1 VSKVA
6 RSADDA
12 AHEVQRAAAEDAEV
26 ASRRDLR
33 ARCDALFREHNDA
46 LVRAVYSRVH
56 SWEEATEVVQEAY
69 VRVFRLNN
77 PPPINFLRA
86 YLYKTAFNLA
96 SDSRGKHTLRQ
107 QREEFVYTEVYSER
121 ERENPT
127 PDRLYLD
134 DEMRAYLQA
143 AVDRL
148 PPKCRMAFT
157 LVEIEEQTV
166 RETAARMGISE
177 MAVYQLVNRA
187 YGQMARVIKGRRWR
201 K

>member
-1 VSKVA
+1 MT
-6 RSADDA
+6 ADNP
-12 AHEVQRAAAEDAEV
+12 AHEAQGLTEDSSV
-26 ASRRDLR
+26 DRRRDLR
-33 ARCDALFREHNDA
+33 ARCDAIFREHNDA
-46 LVRAVYSRVH
+46 LVRAVYSRLH

-69 VRVFRLNN
+69 VRVFRLDN

-96 SDSRGKHTLRQ
+96 YDRRGERTIRQ
-107 QREEFVYTEVYSER
+107 QREEFVYTEVYSDR

-127 PDRLYLD
+127 PERLCLD
-134 DEMRAYLQA
+134 EEVRACLQV
-143 AVDRL
+143 AVNKL

-157 LVEIEEQTV
+157 LVELENQTV
-166 RETAARMGISE
+166 RQAAATMGISE

-187 YGQMARVIKGRRWR
+187 YGHMARVVVERGWR

>member
-1 VSKVA
+1 MT
-6 RSADDA
+6 ADNPVREAEHALA
-12 AHEVQRAAAEDAEV
+12 ADPQIER
-26 ASRRDLR
+26 RRDLR
-33 ARCDALFREHNDA
+33 ARCDAIFREHNDA
-46 LVRAVYSRVH
+46 LVRAVYARLH

-69 VRVFRLNN
+69 VRVFRLDN

-96 SDSRGKHTLRQ
+96 YDRCGERSVRQ
-107 QREEFVYTEVYSER
+107 EREGFIYTEVYRER

-127 PDRLYLD
+127 PERLCLD
-134 DEMRAYLQA
+134 EEVRACLQA
-143 AVDRL
+143 AVEKL

-157 LVEIEEQTV
+157 LVELENQTV
-166 RETAARMGISE
+166 REAAGKMGISE

-187 YGQMARVIKGRRWR
+187 YGHMARVVVERGWR

>member
-1 VSKVA
+1 MT
-6 RSADDA
+6 ADNPA
-12 AHEVQRAAAEDAEV
+12 RAAQGLTERAVPEDPV
-26 ASRRDLR
+26 DRRRDLR
-33 ARCDALFREHNDA
+33 ARCDAIFREHNDA
-46 LVRAVYSRVH
+46 LVRAVYSRLH

-69 VRVFRLNN
+69 VRVFRLDN

-96 SDSRGKHTLRQ
+96 YDRRGERTIRQ
-107 QREEFVYTEVYSER
+107 QREDFVYTEVYSER

-127 PDRLYLD
+127 PERLCLD
-134 DEMRAYLQA
+134 EEVRACLQV
-143 AVDRL
+143 AVNKL

-157 LVEIEEQTV
+157 LVELENQTV
-166 RETAARMGISE
+166 RQAAGTMGISE

-187 YGQMARVIKGRRWR
+187 YGHMARVVVERGWR

>member
-1 VSKVA
+1 MTADNPA
-6 RSADDA
+6 RDA
-12 AHEVQRAAAEDAEV
+12 PVLTEDPV
-26 ASRRDLR
+26 DRRRDLR
-33 ARCDALFREHNDA
+33 TRCDAIFREHNDA
-46 LVRAVYSRVH
+46 LVRAVYSRLH

-69 VRVFRLNN
+69 VRVFRLDN

-96 SDSRGKHTLRQ
+96 YDRRGERTIRQ
-107 QREEFVYTEVYSER
+107 QREDFVYTEVYSER

-127 PDRLYLD
+127 PERLCLD
-134 DEMRAYLQA
+134 EEVRACLQV
-143 AVDRL
+143 AVNKL

-157 LVEIEEQTV
+157 LVELEGHTV
-166 RETAARMGISE
+166 RQAAATMCISE

-187 YGQMARVIKGRRWR
+187 YGHMARVVVERGWR

>member
-1 VSKVA
+1 MTAANPV
-6 RSADDA
+6 RDA
-12 AHEVQRAAAEDAEV
+12 ECAPAEDLMIER
-26 ASRRDLR
+26 RRDLR
-33 ARCDALFREHNDA
+33 ARCDAIFREHNDA
-46 LVRAVYSRVH
+46 LVRAVYARLH

-69 VRVFRLNN
+69 VRVFRLDN

-96 SDSRGKHTLRQ
+96 YDRRGERNVRQ
-107 QREEFVYTEVYSER
+107 QREEFVYTEVYRER

-127 PDRLYLD
+127 PERLCLD
-134 DEMRAYLQA
+134 EEVRTCLQA
-143 AVDRL
+143 AVNKL

-157 LVEIEEQTV
+157 LVELENLTV
-166 RETAARMGISE
+166 REAARKMGISE

-187 YGQMARVIKGRRWR
+187 YGHMARVVVERGWR

>member
-1 VSKVA
+1 MT
-6 RSADDA
+6 ADNPA
-12 AHEVQRAAAEDAEV
+12 SEVPGLTEDPLDR
-26 ASRRDLR
+26 RRDLR
-33 ARCDALFREHNDA
+33 ARCDAIFREHNDA
-46 LVRAVYSRVH
+46 LVRAVYSRLH

-69 VRVFRLNN
+69 VRVFRLDN

-96 SDSRGKHTLRQ
+96 YDRRGERTIRQ
-107 QREEFVYTEVYSER
+107 QREEFVYTEVYRER

-127 PDRLYLD
+127 PERLCLD
-134 DEMRAYLQA
+134 EEVRACLQV
-143 AVDRL
+143 AVNKL

-157 LVEIEEQTV
+157 LVELENHTV
-166 RETAARMGISE
+166 RQAAASMGISE

-187 YGQMARVIKGRRWR
+187 YGHMARVVVERGWR

>member
-1 VSKVA
+1 MSGK
-6 RSADDA
+6 DA
-12 AHEVQRAAAEDAEV
+12 AQEKPDAPPDDQEVE
-26 ASRRDLR
+26 SRRDLR

-96 SDSRGKHTLRQ
+96 SDSRGRHTRQQ
-107 QREEFVYTEVYSER
+107 QREDSVYTEVYSER

-127 PDRLYLD
+127 PERLCLD
-134 DEMRAYLQA
+134 DEMRTYLQD
-143 AVDRL
+143 AVNKL
-148 PPKCRMAFT
+148 PPKARMAFT
-157 LVEIEEQTV
+157 LVELEGQSV
-166 RETAARMGISE
+166 REAATAMESSE
-177 MAVYQLVNRA
+177 MAVYQLINRA
-187 YGQMARVIKGRRWR
+187 YASMARLVKERRGR

>member
-1 VSKVA
+1 MTADNPA
-6 RSADDA
+6 RDA
-12 AHEVQRAAAEDAEV
+12 QVLSEDPV
-26 ASRRDLR
+26 DRRRDLR
-33 ARCDALFREHNDA
+33 ARCDAIFREHNDA
-46 LVRAVYSRVH
+46 LVRAVYSRLH

-69 VRVFRLNN
+69 VRVFRLDN

-96 SDSRGKHTLRQ
+96 YDRRGERTIRQ
-107 QREEFVYTEVYSER
+107 QREDFVYTEVYSER

-127 PDRLYLD
+127 PERLCLD
-134 DEMRAYLQA
+134 EEVRACLQV
-143 AVDRL
+143 AVNKL

-157 LVEIEEQTV
+157 LVELESNTV
-166 RETAARMGISE
+166 RQAAATMGISE

-187 YGQMARVIKGRRWR
+187 YGHMARVVVERGWR

>member
-1 VSKVA
+1 MT
-6 RSADDA
+6 ADNPVRDA
-12 AHEVQRAAAEDAEV
+12 EHAPAEDPQTDDR
-26 ASRRDLR
+26 RRDLR
-33 ARCDALFREHNDA
+33 ARCDAIFREHNDA
-46 LVRAVYSRVH
+46 LVRAVYARLH

-69 VRVFRLNN
+69 VRVFRLDN

-96 SDSRGKHTLRQ
+96 YDRRGERNVRQ
-107 QREEFVYTEVYSER
+107 QREEFVYTEVYRER

-127 PDRLYLD
+127 PERLCLD
-134 DEMRAYLQA
+134 EEVRNCLQA
-143 AVDRL
+143 AVNKL

-157 LVEIEEQTV
+157 LVELENQTV
-166 RETAARMGISE
+166 REAAGKMGISE

-187 YGQMARVIKGRRWR
+187 YGHMARVVVERGWR

>member
-1 VSKVA
+1 MTADNPA
-6 RSADDA
+6 RDA
-12 AHEVQRAAAEDAEV
+12 PDLTEDPV
-26 ASRRDLR
+26 DRRRDLR
-33 ARCDALFREHNDA
+33 ARCDAIFREHNDA
-46 LVRAVYSRVH
+46 LVRAVYSRLH

-69 VRVFRLNN
+69 VRVFRLDN

-96 SDSRGKHTLRQ
+96 YDRRGERTIRQ
-107 QREEFVYTEVYSER
+107 QREDFVYTEVYSER

-127 PDRLYLD
+127 PERLCLD
-134 DEMRAYLQA
+134 EEVRACLQV
-143 AVDRL
+143 AVNKL

-157 LVEIEEQTV
+157 LVELENQTV
-166 RETAARMGISE
+166 RQAAGTMGISE

-187 YGQMARVIKGRRWR
+187 YGHMARVVVERGWR

>member
-1 VSKVA
+1 MT
-6 RSADDA
+6 ADNPVRDA
-12 AHEVQRAAAEDAEV
+12 ERAPAEDPQMER
-26 ASRRDLR
+26 RRDLR
-33 ARCDALFREHNDA
+33 VRCDAIFREHNDA
-46 LVRAVYSRVH
+46 LVRAVYARLH

-69 VRVFRLNN
+69 VRVFRLDN

-96 SDSRGKHTLRQ
+96 YDRRGERNVRQ
-107 QREEFVYTEVYSER
+107 QREEFVYTEVYRER

-127 PDRLYLD
+127 PERLCLD
-134 DEMRAYLQA
+134 EEMRTCLQA
-143 AVDRL
+143 AVNKL

-157 LVEIEEQTV
+157 LVELEHLSV
-166 RETAARMGISE
+166 REAAGKMGISE

-187 YGQMARVIKGRRWR
+187 YGHMARVVVERGWR

>member
-1 VSKVA
+1 MT
-6 RSADDA
+6 ADNPVRDA
-12 AHEVQRAAAEDAEV
+12 EHAPAEDPQTDR
-26 ASRRDLR
+26 RRDLR
-33 ARCDALFREHNDA
+33 ARCDAIFREHNDA
-46 LVRAVYSRVH
+46 LVRAVYARLH

-69 VRVFRLNN
+69 VRVFRLDN

-96 SDSRGKHTLRQ
+96 YDRRGERTVRQ
-107 QREEFVYTEVYSER
+107 QREEFVYTEVYRER

-127 PDRLYLD
+127 PERLCLD
-134 DEMRAYLQA
+134 EEVRNCLQA
-143 AVDRL
+143 AVNKL

-157 LVEIEEQTV
+157 LVELENQTV
-166 RETAARMGISE
+166 REAAGKMGISE

-187 YGQMARVIKGRRWR
+187 YGHMARVVVERGWR

>member
-1 VSKVA
+1 MTADNPA
-6 RSADDA
+6 REAPGL
-12 AHEVQRAAAEDAEV
+12 AEDPV
-26 ASRRDLR
+26 DRRRDLR
-33 ARCDALFREHNDA
+33 ARCDAIFREHNDA
-46 LVRAVYSRVH
+46 LVRAVYSRLH

-69 VRVFRLNN
+69 VRVFRLDN

-96 SDSRGKHTLRQ
+96 YDRRGERTIRQ
-107 QREEFVYTEVYSER
+107 QREDFVYTEVYSER

-127 PDRLYLD
+127 PERLCLD
-134 DEMRAYLQA
+134 EEVRACLQV
-143 AVDRL
+143 AVNKL

-157 LVEIEEQTV
+157 LVELENQSV
-166 RETAARMGISE
+166 RQAAGTMGISE

-187 YGQMARVIKGRRWR
+187 YGHMARVVVERGWR

>member
-1 VSKVA
+1 MT
-6 RSADDA
+6 ADNPAHDA
-12 AHEVQRAAAEDAEV
+12 QGLTEDPSV
-26 ASRRDLR
+26 DRRRDLR
-33 ARCDALFREHNDA
+33 ARCDAIFREHNDA
-46 LVRAVYSRVH
+46 LVRAVYSRLH

-69 VRVFRLNN
+69 VRVFRLDN

-96 SDSRGKHTLRQ
+96 YDRRGERTIRQ
-107 QREEFVYTEVYSER
+107 QREEFVYTEVNSDR

-127 PDRLYLD
+127 PERLCLD
-134 DEMRAYLQA
+134 K
-143 AVDRL
+143 L

-157 LVEIEEQTV
+157 LVELENQTV
-166 RETAARMGISE
+166 RQAAATMGISE

-187 YGQMARVIKGRRWR
+187 YGHMARVVVERGWR

>member
-1 VSKVA
+1 MTADNPA
-6 RSADDA
+6 RGAPGLTDDP
-12 AHEVQRAAAEDAEV
+12 VDR
-26 ASRRDLR
+26 RRDLR
-33 ARCDALFREHNDA
+33 TRCDAIFREHNDA
-46 LVRAVYSRVH
+46 LVRAVYSRLH

-69 VRVFRLNN
+69 VRVFRLDN

-96 SDSRGKHTLRQ
+96 YDRRGERTIRQ
-107 QREEFVYTEVYSER
+107 QREDFVYTEVYSER

-127 PDRLYLD
+127 PERLCLD
-134 DEMRAYLQA
+134 EEVRACLQV
-143 AVDRL
+143 AVNKL

-157 LVEIEEQTV
+157 LVELENHTV
-166 RETAARMGISE
+166 RQAAATMGISE

-187 YGQMARVIKGRRWR
+187 YGHMARVVVERGWR

>member
-1 VSKVA
+1 M
-6 RSADDA
+6 SANDA
-12 AHEVQRAAAEDAEV
+12 AHEAQPVPTAEDPDVE
-26 ASRRDLR
+26 SRRDLR

-96 SDSRGKHTLRQ
+96 SDSRGRQNRRQ
-107 QREEFVYTEVYSER
+107 QREESVYTEVYRER

-127 PDRLYLD
+127 PERLCLD
-134 DEMRAYLQA
+134 DEMRAHLQD
-143 AVDRL
+143 AVNQL
-148 PPKCRMAFT
+148 PPKARMAFT
-157 LVEIEEQTV
+157 LVELEGQTV
-166 RETAARMGISE
+166 REAAVAMNISE
-177 MAVYQLVNRA
+177 MAVYQLINRA
-187 YGQMARVIKGRRWR
+187 YANRPRGVKERRWR

>member
-1 VSKVA
+1 M
-6 RSADDA
+6 SAKDA
-12 AHEVQRAAAEDAEV
+12 THPLQNVPPGDQEVD
-26 ASRRDLR
+26 SGRDLR

-96 SDSRGKHTLRQ
+96 SDSRGRQTRRQ
-107 QREEFVYTEVYSER
+107 QREDSVYTEVYRER

-127 PDRLYLD
+127 PERLCLD
-134 DEMRAYLQA
+134 DEMRAHLQD
-143 AVDRL
+143 AVNKL
-148 PPKCRMAFT
+148 PPKARMAFT
-157 LVEIEEQTV
+157 LVELEGQTV
-166 RETAARMGISE
+166 REAALAMESSE
-177 MAVYQLVNRA
+177 MAVYQLINRA
-187 YGQMARVIKGRRWR
+187 YASMARLVNERRGR

>member
-1 VSKVA
+1 MT
-6 RSADDA
+6 ADDP
-12 AHEVQRAAAEDAEV
+12 AHEAQGLTEDPSVER
-26 ASRRDLR
+26 RRDLR
-33 ARCDALFREHNDA
+33 ARCDAIFREHNDA
-46 LVRAVYSRVH
+46 LVRAVYSRLH

-69 VRVFRLNN
+69 VRVFRLDN

-96 SDSRGKHTLRQ
+96 YDRRGERTIRQ
-107 QREEFVYTEVYSER
+107 QREDFVYTEVYSDR

-127 PDRLYLD
+127 PERLCLD
-134 DEMRAYLQA
+134 EEVRACLQV
-143 AVDRL
+143 AVNKL

-157 LVEIEEQTV
+157 LVELENQTV
-166 RETAARMGISE
+166 RQAAGTMGISE

-187 YGQMARVIKGRRWR
+187 YGHMARVVVERGWR

>member
-1 VSKVA
+1 M
-6 RSADDA
+6 SAKDA
-12 AHEVQRAAAEDAEV
+12 AQETAGALPDEQDLE
-26 ASRRDLR
+26 SRRDLR

-96 SDSRGKHTLRQ
+96 SDSRGRNARRQ
-107 QREEFVYTEVYSER
+107 QREESVYTEVYRER

-127 PDRLYLD
+127 PERLCLD
-134 DEMRAYLQA
+134 DEMRMYLQE
-143 AVDRL
+143 AVNKL
-148 PPKCRMAFT
+148 PPKARMAFT
-157 LVEIEEQTV
+157 LVELEGQSV
-166 RETAARMGISE
+166 RDAALAMDSSE
-177 MAVYQLVNRA
+177 MAVYQLINRA
-187 YGQMARVIKGRRWR
+187 YASMARLVKERRSR